1 LRRKALTEEPSL
13 DLDLDLDPASIW
25 ISIGWASE
33 PARRNSV
40 GSGWADGLSGGS
52 SCPHPFAASFVS
64 AAMAHHQR
72 PSTQRMGRDG

>member
-1 LRRKALTEEPSL
+1 MAVRSAAVEAAAAFSRGPPLRHKALAEEPSL

-25 ISIGWASE
+25 ILIGWASE

-52 SCPHPFAASFVS
+52 S
-64 AAMAHHQR
+64 
-72 PSTQRMGRDG
+72 

>member
-1 LRRKALTEEPSL
+1 LRRKALAEEPSL

-52 SCPHPFAASFVS
+52 S
-64 AAMAHHQR
+64 
-72 PSTQRMGRDG
+72 